1 MTNQDLLLPIFVQV
15 ALTFVLMFSMAYSRT
30 MALKRRDVRMADI
43 ALGQQ
48 NWPVKTT
55 QISNA
60 YANQFELPVL
70 FYVVSILAMITG
82 QITYAF
88 VVLAWIFVLFRIGH
102 ALVHTG
108 SNYVR
113 NRFYVFLGSV
123 VSLMAMWV
131 LLAISTLA
139 PTG

>member
-30 MALKRRDVRMADI
+30 AALKRRDVRIADI

-48 NWPVKTT
+48 NWPAKTM

-70 FYVVSILAMITG
+70 FFVVAILAMITG

-102 ALVHTG
+102 AIIHTS
-108 SNYVR
+108 SNYVP

-123 VSLMAMWV
+123 AALIAMWV
-131 LLAISTLA
+131 ILAIRTLA
-139 PTG
+139 AAG